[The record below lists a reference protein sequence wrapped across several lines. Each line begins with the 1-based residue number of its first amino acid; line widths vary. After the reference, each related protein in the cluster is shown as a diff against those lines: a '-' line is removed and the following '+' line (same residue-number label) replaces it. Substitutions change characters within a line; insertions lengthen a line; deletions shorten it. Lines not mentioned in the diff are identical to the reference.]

1 MLEYCLNCNYEK
13 ALELKI
19 EPVTITVRGEAIE
32 TIDEFYQCPVCEE
45 KFTTN
50 LEYDS
55 LEKAYRE
62 YRSRH
67 NLVQP
72 DEIRDWREHYGLT
85 RTEFS
90 RLLEWE
96 EATLNRLE
104 QGALQEVSEDQWL
117 KFIMVPQNLLYLII
131 SKPETLSAEKQEQL
145 ISQLSANRI
154 VVETLQRFYNILRE
168 NFSEFSKPRISRT
181 KQA

>member
-1 MLEYCLNCNYEK
+1 MLEYCLKCNYEK
-13 ALELKI
+13 VLDRKI
-19 EPVTITVRGEAIE
+19 EPVTIMVRGEAIE
-32 TIDEFYQCPVCEE
+32 TIDEFYQCPACGE

-55 LEKAYRE
+55 LEKAYHE

-67 NLVQP
+67 NMVQP
-72 DEIRDWREHYGLT
+72 DEIRDWREQYGLT
-85 RTEFS
+85 RTELS
-90 RLLEWE
+90 QLLEWE

-104 QGALQEVSEDQWL
+104 QGALQEISEDQWL

-131 SKPETLSAEKQEQL
+131 SKPETLTAEKREQL
-145 ISQLSANRI
+145 ITKLSANRV
-154 VVETLQRFYNILRE
+154 VVEALQRFYNMLRE